1 MLIALLRWTMHQL
14 HCSTYHLEHICA
26 FLRTL
31 RVLIL
36 PSRLINFAHPDV
48 PLHLFLMQ
56 LIDMAGLNAG
66 VQSSVCVKPVASTA
80 PLRTARP
87 NPRCSRVVVRPKAVA
102 ASEAPII
109 LNGQVLHSIT
119 PARLEI
125 VKGMDDFAAKEV
137 VPLLKPVDKCW
148 QPQDFLPDP
157 ESPDF
162 LDAVHELQVRTKQLP
177 DEYFVTLIGD
187 MITEEALP
195 TYMAMLNTLDG
206 VRDETGASPTPWGQ
220 WTRAWVAEENRH
232 GDLMNKYCYL
242 SGRVDMR
249 AVEVTIQNLIGSGM
263 DPKTENNPYLG
274 FVYTSFQ
281 ERATKI
287 SHGNTARQ
295 AADLGDETLGKIC
308 GAIASDESRHEI
320 AYTRI
325 VDELFTRDPNGAM
338 LAFADMMR
346 KQIVMPAHLMDDMQ
360 HGERNKGRNLFAD
373 FSDVAERLGVYDAND
388 YCDIMV
394 HLVDRWDVPN
404 RTGLNSEAAEAQE
417 YLCKLP
423 ERIRKLVERAGARK
437 AKVKKEQVSFSW
449 IFNKEVTV

>member
-1 MLIALLRWTMHQL
+1 M
-14 HCSTYHLEHICA
+14 
-26 FLRTL
+26 
-31 RVLIL
+31 
-36 PSRLINFAHPDV
+36 
-48 PLHLFLMQ
+48 
-56 LIDMAGLNAG
+56 
-66 VQSSVCVKPVASTA
+66 
-80 PLRTARP
+80 
-87 NPRCSRVVVRPKAVA
+87 
-102 ASEAPII
+102 
-109 LNGQVLHSIT
+109 NGQVLHSLT

-125 VKGMDDFAAKEV
+125 INSMDTFAAEHV

-157 ESPDF
+157 KAPEF
-162 LDAVHELQVRTKQLP
+162 LDAVHDLRERTMNLP
-177 DEYFVTLIGD
+177 DEYFVVLVGD

-206 VRDETGASPTPWGQ
+206 VRDETGASMTPWGQ
-220 WTRAWVAEENRH
+220 WTRQWVAEENRH

-242 SGRVDMR
+242 TGRVDMR

-295 AADLGDETLGKIC
+295 AAEYGDDVLGKIC

-325 VDELFTRDPNGAM
+325 VEELFHRDPDGAM

-360 HGERNKGRNLFAD
+360 HGERNSGRNLFAD
-373 FSDVAERLGVYDAND
+373 FSDIAESLGVYDASD
-388 YCDIMV
+388 YCDIME
-394 HLVDRWDVPN
+394 HLIARWEIPSINVS
-404 RTGLNSEAAEAQE
+404 GEAADAQE

-423 ERIRKLVERAGARK
+423 DRIRKLSERAAARK
-437 AKVKKEQVSFSW
+437 SKAPKQEVSFSW
-449 IFNKEVTV
+449 IYNQKLLV

>member
-1 MLIALLRWTMHQL
+1 MAGFSAGIQSRGCNKQL
-14 HCSTYHLEHICA
+14 H
-26 FLRTL
+26 
-31 RVLIL
+31 
-36 PSRLINFAHPDV
+36 
-48 PLHLFLMQ
+48 
-56 LIDMAGLNAG
+56 MASGSHSL
-66 VQSSVCVKPVASTA
+66 T
-80 PLRTARP
+80 RP
-87 NPRCSRVVVRPKAVA
+87 NRAGPVCPRAVA
-102 ASEAPII
+102 AAPAQGPII
-109 LNGQVLHSIT
+109 MNGQVLHSIT

-125 VKGMDDFAAKEV
+125 VKGMDDFAATQV
-137 VPLLKPVDKCW
+137 LPLLKPVDKCW
-148 QPQDFLPDP
+148 QPQDYLPDP

-162 LDAVHELQVRTKQLP
+162 LDAVHDLRERTKCLP
-177 DEYFVTLIGD
+177 DEYFVVLIGD

-206 VRDETGASPTPWGQ
+206 VRDETGAAPTPWGQ
-220 WTRAWVAEENRH
+220 WTRQWVAEENRH

-287 SHGNTARQ
+287 SHGNTARH
-295 AADLGDETLGKIC
+295 ALEFGDEVLSKVC

-325 VDELFTRDPNGAM
+325 VDELFQRDPDGAM

-346 KQIVMPAHLMDDMQ
+346 KQIVMPAHLMDDMK
-360 HGERNKGRNLFAD
+360 HGERNAGRNLFAD
-373 FSDVAERLGVYDAND
+373 FSEVAESLGVYDAND
-388 YCDIMV
+388 YCDIME
-394 HLVDRWDVPN
+394 HLVVRWEVGN
-404 RTGLNSEAAEAQE
+404 KKVSGEAAEAQE

-423 ERIRKLVERAGARK
+423 ERIRKLSERAAARK
-437 AKVKKEQVSFSW
+437 AKAKKNPVSFSW
-449 IFNKEVTV
+449 IFDRQLEV